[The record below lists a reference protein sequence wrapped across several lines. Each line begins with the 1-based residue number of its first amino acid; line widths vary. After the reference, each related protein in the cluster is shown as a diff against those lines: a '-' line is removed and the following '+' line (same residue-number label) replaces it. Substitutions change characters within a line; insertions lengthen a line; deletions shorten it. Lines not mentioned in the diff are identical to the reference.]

1 MSLSGELRESFR
13 SLWRSPALTVA
24 ALLLLGIGLG
34 AGIAV
39 VSAAER
45 LLLRPLPFREPSR
58 LVTLWR
64 SDHGGNLFGFPY
76 LDYLALE
83 EDSTTLAATAGYVSG
98 SEIAFRLSSEESA
111 AAERVQGAFVTP
123 SFFEVLG
130 VPAVV
135 GRSSPPSDAA
145 DRNVAFVAEGLWRRR
160 FAADPGIVG
169 RSVDLGGRPLEV
181 IGIIPAGAA
190 FPPQAEVW
198 VPDPSAAADLLG
210 LGLPVSYDL
219 RVIARLAT
227 GTEPASA
234 ATEMASRFRDTSFGE
249 AGDGPGIV
257 VVPLHEHL
265 ERRIRPLLTLL
276 ALAATAL
283 LLIVCANLA
292 LLLLVRAGL
301 RWREWA
307 LRIALGAPRRR
318 LFARAL
324 LESLALAFG
333 GGAAGLGVA
342 ALSLRA
348 LSIRLPEGIVG
359 GPLALDPLVVAFA
372 LVLTLASGV
381 LSGVGPAMAVAHL
394 EPARILAATLPTASR
409 GRDRRGLRRSLVT
422 AEVAIGVL
430 LVFSALLLVANLLR
444 IQHRELG
451 FARPEELVHWKLRL
465 LNREATNP
473 ASQEVAYR
481 QILEGMSRVPGTTSV
496 GAIDALPVT
505 GGGFESMIL
514 FEGAAGPGDSP
525 PSVLCSFVMGDYFR
539 TLEIPILEGR
549 RWEPGETS
557 VALVDTIF
565 VRRFFPRGGALGR
578 RISVQGRWYTVIG
591 TVGSVRHDG
600 YRGELTP
607 QVYLSYSESPFAWPF
622 LHLIARAP
630 LGTRDALLAMD
641 RLASDLPIFEVV
653 EPPSRVIDLL
663 RESVGRER
671 FAAWVVSGFAALAAL
686 LALIGVFAVTS
697 LLIVERTRE
706 LAIRFALGATPLS
719 LARLVSLE
727 GLAMISVG
735 LLLGL
740 SGALASL
747 GLFRRLF
754 ADIEGDPMALVI
766 APLVMALGSSAAIV
780 FAALRHRRRSVL
792 AALAPDA

>member
-1 MSLSGELRESFR
+1 
-13 SLWRSPALTVA
+13 
-24 ALLLLGIGLG
+24 
-34 AGIAV
+34 
-39 VSAAER
+39 
-45 LLLRPLPFREPSR
+45 
-58 LVTLWR
+58 
-64 SDHGGNLFGFPY
+64 
-76 LDYLALE
+76 
-83 EDSTTLAATAGYVSG
+83 
-98 SEIAFRLSSEESA
+98 
-111 AAERVQGAFVTP
+111 
-123 SFFEVLG
+123 
-130 VPAVV
+130 
-135 GRSSPPSDAA
+135 
-145 DRNVAFVAEGLWRRR
+145 
-160 FAADPGIVG
+160 
-169 RSVDLGGRPLEV
+169 
-181 IGIIPAGAA
+181 
-190 FPPQAEVW
+190 
-198 VPDPSAAADLLG
+198 
-210 LGLPVSYDL
+210 
-219 RVIARLAT
+219 
-227 GTEPASA
+227 
-234 ATEMASRFRDTSFGE
+234 
-249 AGDGPGIV
+249 
-257 VVPLHEHL
+257 
-265 ERRIRPLLTLL
+265 
-276 ALAATAL
+276 
-283 LLIVCANLA
+283 
-292 LLLLVRAGL
+292 
-301 RWREWA
+301 
-307 LRIALGAPRRR
+307 
-318 LFARAL
+318 
-324 LESLALAFG
+324 
-333 GGAAGLGVA
+333 
-342 ALSLRA
+342 
-348 LSIRLPEGIVG
+348 
-359 GPLALDPLVVAFA
+359 
-372 LVLTLASGV
+372 
-381 LSGVGPAMAVAHL
+381 
-394 EPARILAATLPTASR
+394 
-409 GRDRRGLRRSLVT
+409 
-422 AEVAIGVL
+422 
-430 LVFSALLLVANLLR
+430 
-444 IQHRELG
+444 
-451 FARPEELVHWKLRL
+451 
-465 LNREATNP
+465 
-473 ASQEVAYR
+473 
-481 QILEGMSRVPGTTSV
+481 
-496 GAIDALPVT
+496 
-505 GGGFESMIL
+505 
-514 FEGAAGPGDSP
+514 
-525 PSVLCSFVMGDYFR
+525 MGDYFR